1 VDLNAINRMDSAVFI
16 DTFGNVFEHSPWVA
30 RSAWNAQ
37 PFATYD
43 TLYQA
48 MFDAVRHAPTTQILD
63 LLRAH
68 PDLAGKEAQEGTM
81 TTNSVSEQASAG
93 LDALSRDEMQS
104 MQRLNA
110 AYRAKHGF
118 PFIIAVRNYSKSEI
132 FKEFERR
139 LQHDT
144 EIEFHN
150 NLEQIFDIVGMRLDR
165 LLSRN
170 SAQGNSERK
179 VA

>member
-1 VDLNAINRMDSAVFI
+1 MDLTAINRMSSAVFI
-16 DTFGNVFEHSPWVA
+16 ETFGNVFEHSPWVA
-30 RSAWNAQ
+30 QAAWAAH
-37 PFATYD
+37 PFETYD
-43 TLYQA
+43 ALYQA
-48 MFDAVRHAPTTQILD
+48 MFDAVRHAPPAQVLE

-68 PDLAGKEAQEGTM
+68 PDLAGKEAREGTM

-93 LDALSRDEMQS
+93 LDALAKEEVQS
-104 MQRLNA
+104 MQQLNA

-118 PFIIAVRNYSKSEI
+118 PFIIAVRNYSKSGI
-132 FKEFERR
+132 FREFERR

-170 SAQGNSERK
+170 SAQQSPERK